1 MLKKKKEIADWVSK
15 CLKCQ
20 KIKIGQGKPSGLLQH
35 LEIPEWKKEYI
46 TMDFIERLPQTR
58 TNHDAIGLS

>member
-35 LEIPEWKKEYI
+35 LEILEWKRVYI
-46 TMDFIERLPQTR
+46 TMDFIVRL
-58 TNHDAIGLS
+58 S